1 MKIIKLFDNFNYDS
15 GLWYEQSRLPIEDD
29 VIDIIKNR
37 LISIADTH
45 EIYVSNH
52 HFVDARYSQDFS
64 ISIWKNVLSGYYC

>member
-15 GLWYEQSRLPIEDD
+15 GLWYEQSRIPIEDD

-45 EIYVSNH
+45 EIYIDRQRKHRS
-52 HFVDARYSQDFS
+52 
-64 ISIWKNVLSGYYC
+64 L